1 MRSAAIAMVV
11 VAAMVVHPVYGADA
25 QGTANVELVKTYVR
39 AVRVATLGNN
49 PDQDLRPVA
58 EKYVSEDYVEHTYPM
73 DRPGR
78 EGYIQMM
85 LKRAAARRN
94 PPASSN
100 PATPAAPVRT
110 LDRVL
115 SLKEHYMSD
124 GEYVVWTT
132 ELPGAD
138 PKGPPTMSFN
148 MVHIVNGKVTE
159 HWASS

>member
-1 MRSAAIAMVV
+1 MRSAPIAIVV
-11 VAAMVVHPVYGADA
+11 VAAMLVQSVYAADA
-25 QGTANVELVKTYVR
+25 QGAANVELVKTYVR
-39 AVRVATLGNN
+39 AVRVATFGNN

-100 PATPAAPVRT
+100 ATAPAAGVRS
-110 LDRVL
+110 LDAVL
-115 SLKEHYMSD
+115 SLKERYMSD
-124 GEYVVWTT
+124 GEYVIWVT

-138 PKGPPTMSFN
+138 PKGAPTMSFN
-148 MVHIVNGKVTE
+148 MIHIVNGKVTK
-159 HWASS
+159 HSASG